1 MVREDLL
8 DLVMSGAWRSSSE
21 RRVVKYESRRSV
33 RVTGGFVMRGVKFR
47 LHMNLRDLILLRRRY
62 VNVVAGEEGLGM
74 IFMLESIGTWSEVT
88 MTEELMIGLR
98 VELTCVMRKSRV

>member
-1 MVREDLL
+1 MRSSRRREDLSLIISDVIQGDNVVREDLL

-47 LHMNLRDLILLRRRY
+47 SHMNL
-62 VNVVAGEEGLGM
+62 
-74 IFMLESIGTWSEVT
+74 W
-88 MTEELMIGLR
+88 
-98 VELTCVMRKSRV
+98 